1 MSNSVFEYIRQIF
14 TLTEAQQRT
23 QHTVKELQGEV
34 RELTRTM
41 GEQLRRNEN
50 TIERLAF
57 EVQRLRDELHYAK
70 QHEADQR
77 EKFQLR
83 IENKL
88 LKAGLRLPP
97 ANERDKENEE

>member
-1 MSNSVFEYIRQIF
+1 MNQFLEMFRQIF
-14 TLTEAQQRT
+14 TLTDTTQRNQAAITALQQDLRELAKRVDENQQRA
-23 QHTVKELQGEV
+23 EGA
-34 RELTRTM
+34 
-41 GEQLRRNEN
+41 
-50 TIERLAF
+50 IERLLF
-57 EVQRLRDELHYAK
+57 EVQRLRDELRHAT

-97 ANERDKENEE
+97 AAASDKENEE